1 LLSSAAPEGGTYFAL
16 AALWFHHHV
25 SNLKAVRAAFA
36 KLGATIEGR
45 SVVTPGRYFVWFK
58 TPIGE
63 GSGVAELFADGRLQ
77 GIDSTFCYTG
87 TWSLNAGRLHAR
99 LSAERTTPG
108 PPGVFGMD
116 ELDIAVTEY
125 ARDGDSVMC
134 AGFAKQSPGLRM
146 EVTITRMPDEAHD
159 SQVVQAGS

>member
-1 LLSSAAPEGGTYFAL
+1 M
-16 AALWFHHHV
+16 
-25 SNLKAVRAAFA
+25 
-36 KLGATIEGR
+36 
-45 SVVTPGRYFVWFK
+45 
-58 TPIGE
+58 
-63 GSGVAELFADGRLQ
+63 AELWLQGERGRLQ
-77 GIDSTFCYTG
+77 FKLVHFAYTG

-134 AGFAKQSPGLRM
+134 DRQFAKQSPGLAK
-146 EVTITRMPDEAHD
+146 EVTDHADAGRKRMTASGRTGPGAAIDRRAPP
-159 SQVVQAGS
+159 GS